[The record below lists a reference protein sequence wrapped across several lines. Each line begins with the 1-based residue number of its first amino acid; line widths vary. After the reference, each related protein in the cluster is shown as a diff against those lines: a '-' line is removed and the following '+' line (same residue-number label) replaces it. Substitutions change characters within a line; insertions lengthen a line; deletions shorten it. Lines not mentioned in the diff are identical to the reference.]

1 MSRRVGRPLV
11 DELPGQRTGDGT
23 ALGVDAA
30 GCNVGIGQD
39 KVLSLREQQSRA
51 DLELR
56 ARDHVEKELRL
67 RQARV
72 DDH

>member
-1 MSRRVGRPLV
+1 VAQEVDHAGLSIHVPRLSEDVRDRPI
-11 DELPGQRTGDGT
+11 
-23 ALGVDAA
+23 
-30 GCNVGIGQD
+30 NVGIAGGQD
-39 KVLSLREQQSRA
+39 NVLSLREQQSRA

-67 RQARV
+67 RQGRV